1 MVDTSVI
8 GGGTAPGGMQG
19 RRRRGIPAFSV
30 LLIMAV
36 AAIVGIASVPM
47 LNVQYAPTVTGRSI
61 GVSFSW
67 NGASERIMEAEV
79 TSKIEGVLSGMKN
92 CTSISSV
99 SNKGSGQVTLE
110 FRKGTDM
117 AAARFEVASRIRNM
131 YASLP
136 EEVSYPDISLDTRG
150 TGGSTAIS
158 YVLKSSLPSM
168 EIEKF
173 VSERLLTPLSS
184 IDGVDKVAF
193 WGATPFELEVEFDS
207 RLASAAGVTALEIA
221 DAFNSYFNTEMLGMV
236 RSGDGLINLK
246 LRNMTSSDLGSIPVK
261 SSGGHVIWLRD
272 LAQWRYKESQPTSYF
287 RLNGLNTL
295 TLSVS
300 AAPSTNLLTVVG
312 AVKDRMAELQENF
325 PQEITASVSY
335 DSSEYISGELDKL
348 YFRTL
353 LCILIL
359 LVFVYLVN
367 RSWRY
372 LLIISTT
379 LAVNILVAIVI
390 YNLAGLSIHIYT
402 LAGITVSLGII
413 IDTSIVMV
421 DHYSYYRNRSVFP
434 ALLGATATTIGA
446 LCVVMLL
453 PEEDKKNLAD
463 FSLVIMI
470 NLSVALV
477 TSYLFIPSL
486 LDRFPIKR
494 SSYSLSVR
502 RRRRVVKWNRLYS
515 GYIDWGQRHRWVFVA
530 VLVAGFGIPLCVL
543 PAKVAEDKP
552 QEQWNF
558 WERTYNSIM
567 GWRPYADNKNTVDK
581 VVGTSFAMFHKGM
594 NKGNFYREPG
604 RDVLYV
610 NAGMPEGCTVG
621 QLNDVVTSM
630 ENYLSQFDQIESFTT
645 NIYSYDNAMIE
656 VRFKPEF
663 EKTSFPAELKAQ
675 VMAMASNFGG
685 ATWRV
690 WGINDSYFNNNV
702 TTSYKSNRI
711 TLTGYNYDEL
721 IGYAEVLVDEL
732 SGNRR
737 VSEPEIMS
745 GGWSGFAGNEF
756 NIGYDFEK
764 MAAVGLSPYR
774 YYSVLYSMLYD
785 QGMRDIMINGEM
797 TSTVLRSSQAE
808 SFDLWNV
815 QNSQVSVDSLK
826 VKLSEIGSIEKK
838 RTGLSIYRHNQSYE
852 VTVGYDFIGS
862 YELSKSL
869 TETTVKYMNE
879 EVLPVGYK
887 AEVPGYWWGTGKQI
901 QYAWLLLLIIAII
914 YVMCAMTFESLRL
927 PFAVI
932 LMIPVSFIGVFLVF
946 GAFDFP
952 FDQGGFAA
960 FVMLSGI
967 VVNAGIYLIN
977 QFQDIRSSARR
988 RRMRSL
994 GYDASCKDVQDSSG
1008 RFAVR
1013 QYVKAYNHKIN
1024 PTMLTII
1031 STILG
1036 LIPFLFDGPEE
1047 VFWFAFA
1054 TGTIGGMAFSVLA
1067 LILYLP
1073 VFCFRVKRPGRK
1085 SKTHPERA

>member
-36 AAIVGIASVPM
+36 AAVVGIASVPM

-581 VVGTSFAMFHKGM
+581 VVGTSFAMFHKAM
-594 NKGNFYREPG
+594 SKGNFYREPG

-711 TLTGYNYDEL
+711 TLTGYNYDDL
-721 IGYAEVLVDEL
+721 IGYAEVLVDKL

>member
-390 YNLAGLSIHIYT
+390 YNLVGLSIHIYT

-581 VVGTSFAMFHKGM
+581 VVGTSFAMFHKAM

-721 IGYAEVLVDEL
+721 IGYAEVLVDKL

-994 GYDASCKDVQDSSG
+994 GYDASCKDIQDSSG

>member
-325 PQEITASVSY
+325 PQEITVSVSY

-581 VVGTSFAMFHKGM
+581 VVGTSFAMFHKAM

-630 ENYLSQFDQIESFTT
+630 ENYLSQFDHIESFTT

-711 TLTGYNYDEL
+711 TLTGYNYDDL
-721 IGYAEVLVDEL
+721 IGYAEVLVDKL

>member
-581 VVGTSFAMFHKGM
+581 VVGTSFAMFHKAM

-690 WGINDSYFNNNV
+690 WGINDSYFNNTV
-702 TTSYKSNRI
+702 TTSSKSNRI
-711 TLTGYNYDEL
+711 TLTGYNYDDL
-721 IGYAEVLVDEL
+721 IGYAEVLVDKL

>member
-1 MVDTSVI
+1 MGMKTDTSVI
-8 GGGTAPGGMQG
+8 GGGTAPGSMPG
-19 RRRRGIPAFSV
+19 RRRGIPAFSV
-30 LLIMAV
+30 LLIMVV
-36 AAIVGIASVPM
+36 AAVVGIASIPM
-47 LNVQYAPTVTGRSI
+47 LNVQYTPSVTGRSI
-61 GVSFSW
+61 SVSFSW
-67 NGASERIMEAEV
+67 AGASERIMEAEV
-79 TSKIEGVLSGMKN
+79 TSRIEGVLSGMKN
-92 CTSISSV
+92 CTSISST
-99 SNKGSGQVTLE
+99 SGKGSGSVTLD

-117 AAARFEVASRIRNM
+117 AAARFEVASRIRNIF
-131 YASLP
+131 YSLP
-136 EEVSYPDISLDTRG
+136 EGVSYPDISLDTRG
-150 TGGSTAIS
+150 SSSSAAIT
-158 YVLKSSLPSM
+158 YVLKSPLPSM

-184 IDGVDKVAF
+184 LDGVDKVTF

-207 RLASAAGVTALEIA
+207 EAASASGITATEIA
-221 DAFNSYFNTEMLGMV
+221 DAFNSYFNTEMLGLV

-246 LRNMTSSDLGSIPVK
+246 LRNRTSSDLGDIPVK
-261 SSGGHVIWLRD
+261 SVQGHIVYLRD
-272 LAQWRYKESQPTSYF
+272 IATWRYKESQPTSYF

-295 TLSVS
+295 TL
-300 AAPSTNLLTVVG
+300 AITTAPATNLLTVVG
-312 AVKDRMAELQENF
+312 DVKEKMAELQESF
-325 PQEITASVSY
+325 PQEITASISY

-379 LAVNILVAIVI
+379 LAVNILVAVVI
-390 YNLAGLSIHIYT
+390 YNIAGLSIHIYT

-453 PEEDKKNLAD
+453 PEQDKKNLAD

-470 NLSVALV
+470 NLSVALL
-477 TSYLFIPSL
+477 TAYLFIPSL

-502 RRRRVVKWNRLYS
+502 RRRRVIKWNRMYIR
-515 GYIDWGQRHRWVFVA
+515 YIDWGQRHRWVFVTL
-530 VLVAGFGIPLCVL
+530 LVAGFGIPLCVL
-543 PAKVAEDKP
+543 PAKVAENTP
-552 QEQWNF
+552 EEQWNF
-558 WERTYNSIM
+558 WQRTYNAIM
-567 GWRPYADNKNTVDK
+567 SWRPYADNKNVVDN
-581 VVGTSFAMFHKGM
+581 VAGTSFAMFYKAV
-594 NKGNFYREPG
+594 NKGSFYREPG
-604 RDVLYV
+604 RNVLYIG
-610 NAGMPEGCTVG
+610 AGMPEGCTVA
-621 QLNDVVTSM
+621 QLNDIVGYM

-645 NIYSYDNAMIE
+645 NIYSYDNAMIQ

-663 EKTSFPAELKAQ
+663 EKSAFPSALKSQ
-675 VMAMASNFGG
+675 VMSMASNYGG
-685 ATWRV
+685 ATWRI
-690 WGINDSYFNNNV
+690 WGVNDSYFNNDV
-702 TTSYKSNRI
+702 TTSYKGSCI
-711 TLTGYNYDEL
+711 TLKGYNYDDL
-721 IGYAEVLVDEL
+721 IGYAEHLLEHI

-737 VSEPEIMS
+737 VSGPEIMS
-745 GGWSGFAGNEF
+745 GGWNGFAGNEF
-756 NIGYDFEK
+756 NMSYDFGK
-764 MAAVGLSPYR
+764 MAAIGVSPYR

-785 QGMRDIMINGEM
+785 QPMRDIMIDGEM
-797 TSTVLRSSQAE
+797 TPTVLRSSRAE

-815 QNSQVSVDSLK
+815 LNSQVAVDSLK

-852 VTVGYDFIGS
+852 VTVAFDFIGS
-862 YELSKSL
+862 YELAKSL
-869 TETTVKYMNE
+869 LEKSVTYMNE

-887 AEVPGYWWGTGKQI
+887 AELPNYWWGSGKQI
-901 QYAWLLLLIIAII
+901 QYAWLIMLIIAII

-967 VVNAGIYLIN
+967 VVNAGIYLVN
-977 QFQDIRSSARR
+977 QFQDIQRGFLRR
-988 RRMRSL
+988 RLRR
-994 GYDASCKDVQDSSG
+994 GAISG
-1008 RFAVR
+1008 RDAASGLSVDSGQTVR
-1013 QYVKAYNHKIN
+1013 QYAKAYNHKIN

-1054 TGTIGGMAFSVLA
+1054 IGTIGGMAFSILA
-1067 LILYLP
+1067 LVFYLP
-1073 VFCFRVKRPGRK
+1073 VFCFRVKR
-1085 SKTHPERA
+1085 HDFQ

>member
-1 MVDTSVI
+1 
-8 GGGTAPGGMQG
+8 
-19 RRRRGIPAFSV
+19 
-30 LLIMAV
+30 
-36 AAIVGIASVPM
+36 
-47 LNVQYAPTVTGRSI
+47 
-61 GVSFSW
+61 
-67 NGASERIMEAEV
+67 
-79 TSKIEGVLSGMKN
+79 
-92 CTSISSV
+92 
-99 SNKGSGQVTLE
+99 
-110 FRKGTDM
+110 
-117 AAARFEVASRIRNM
+117 
-131 YASLP
+131 
-136 EEVSYPDISLDTRG
+136 
-150 TGGSTAIS
+150 
-158 YVLKSSLPSM
+158 
-168 EIEKF
+168 
-173 VSERLLTPLSS
+173 
-184 IDGVDKVAF
+184 
-193 WGATPFELEVEFDS
+193 
-207 RLASAAGVTALEIA
+207 
-221 DAFNSYFNTEMLGMV
+221 
-236 RSGDGLINLK
+236 
-246 LRNMTSSDLGSIPVK
+246 
-261 SSGGHVIWLRD
+261 
-272 LAQWRYKESQPTSYF
+272 
-287 RLNGLNTL
+287 
-295 TLSVS
+295 
-300 AAPSTNLLTVVG
+300 
-312 AVKDRMAELQENF
+312 
-325 PQEITASVSY
+325 
-335 DSSEYISGELDKL
+335 
-348 YFRTL
+348 
-353 LCILIL
+353 
-359 LVFVYLVN
+359 
-367 RSWRY
+367 
-372 LLIISTT
+372 
-379 LAVNILVAIVI
+379 
-390 YNLAGLSIHIYT
+390 
-402 LAGITVSLGII
+402 
-413 IDTSIVMV
+413 
-421 DHYSYYRNRSVFP
+421 
-434 ALLGATATTIGA
+434 
-446 LCVVMLL
+446 
-453 PEEDKKNLAD
+453 
-463 FSLVIMI
+463 
-470 NLSVALV
+470 
-477 TSYLFIPSL
+477 
-486 LDRFPIKR
+486 
-494 SSYSLSVR
+494 
-502 RRRRVVKWNRLYS
+502 
-515 GYIDWGQRHRWVFVA
+515 
-530 VLVAGFGIPLCVL
+530 
-543 PAKVAEDKP
+543 
-552 QEQWNF
+552 
-558 WERTYNSIM
+558 
-567 GWRPYADNKNTVDK
+567 
-581 VVGTSFAMFHKGM
+581 
-594 NKGNFYREPG
+594 
-604 RDVLYV
+604 
-610 NAGMPEGCTVG
+610 
-621 QLNDVVTSM
+621 
-630 ENYLSQFDQIESFTT
+630 
-645 NIYSYDNAMIE
+645 MIE

-711 TLTGYNYDEL
+711 TLTGYNYDDL
-721 IGYAEVLVDEL
+721 IGYAEVLVDKL

>member
-36 AAIVGIASVPM
+36 AAVVGIASVPM

-502 RRRRVVKWNRLYS
+502 RRRRVVKWNSLYS

-581 VVGTSFAMFHKGM
+581 VVGTSFAMFHKAM

-721 IGYAEVLVDEL
+721 IGYAEVLVDKL

-745 GGWSGFAGNEF
+745 GGWSGFAGYEF

-1013 QYVKAYNHKIN
+1013 QHVKAYNHKIN

>member
-581 VVGTSFAMFHKGM
+581 VVGTSFAMFHKAM

-711 TLTGYNYDEL
+711 TLTGYNYDDL
-721 IGYAEVLVDEL
+721 IGYAEVLVDKL

-1008 RFAVR
+1008 RFVVR

>member
-581 VVGTSFAMFHKGM
+581 VVGTSFAMFHKAM

-721 IGYAEVLVDEL
+721 IGYAEVLVDKL

>member
-390 YNLAGLSIHIYT
+390 YNLVGLSIHIYT

-581 VVGTSFAMFHKGM
+581 VVGTSFAMFHKAM

-711 TLTGYNYDEL
+711 TLTGYNYDDL
-721 IGYAEVLVDEL
+721 IGYAEVLVDKL

>member
-581 VVGTSFAMFHKGM
+581 VVGTSFAMFHKAM

-685 ATWRV
+685 TTWRV

-711 TLTGYNYDEL
+711 TLTGYNYDDL
-721 IGYAEVLVDEL
+721 IGYAEVLVDKL

-815 QNSQVSVDSLK
+815 HNSQVSVDSLK

-1008 RFAVR
+1008 RFVVR

>member
-300 AAPSTNLLTVVG
+300 APPSTNLLTVVG

-581 VVGTSFAMFHKGM
+581 VVGTSFAMFHKAM
-594 NKGNFYREPG
+594 SKGNFYREPG

-711 TLTGYNYDEL
+711 TLTGYNYDDL
-721 IGYAEVLVDEL
+721 IGYAEVLVDKL

>member
-36 AAIVGIASVPM
+36 AAVVGIASVPM

-581 VVGTSFAMFHKGM
+581 VVGTSFAMFHKAM
-594 NKGNFYREPG
+594 SKGNFYREPG

-711 TLTGYNYDEL
+711 TLTGYNYDDL
-721 IGYAEVLVDEL
+721 IGYAEVLVDKL

-994 GYDASCKDVQDSSG
+994 GYDASCKDVQYSSG

>member
-359 LVFVYLVN
+359 LVFVYMVN

-434 ALLGATATTIGA
+434 ALLGPPPLLSAP
-446 LCVVMLL
+446 CV
-453 PEEDKKNLAD
+453 
-463 FSLVIMI
+463 
-470 NLSVALV
+470 
-477 TSYLFIPSL
+477 
-486 LDRFPIKR
+486 
-494 SSYSLSVR
+494 
-502 RRRRVVKWNRLYS
+502 W
-515 GYIDWGQRHRWVFVA
+515 
-530 VLVAGFGIPLCVL
+530 
-543 PAKVAEDKP
+543 
-552 QEQWNF
+552 
-558 WERTYNSIM
+558 
-567 GWRPYADNKNTVDK
+567 
-581 VVGTSFAMFHKGM
+581 
-594 NKGNFYREPG
+594 
-604 RDVLYV
+604 
-610 NAGMPEGCTVG
+610 
-621 QLNDVVTSM
+621 
-630 ENYLSQFDQIESFTT
+630 
-645 NIYSYDNAMIE
+645 
-656 VRFKPEF
+656 
-663 EKTSFPAELKAQ
+663 
-675 VMAMASNFGG
+675 
-685 ATWRV
+685 
-690 WGINDSYFNNNV
+690 
-702 TTSYKSNRI
+702 
-711 TLTGYNYDEL
+711 
-721 IGYAEVLVDEL
+721 
-732 SGNRR
+732 
-737 VSEPEIMS
+737 
-745 GGWSGFAGNEF
+745 
-756 NIGYDFEK
+756 
-764 MAAVGLSPYR
+764 
-774 YYSVLYSMLYD
+774 
-785 QGMRDIMINGEM
+785 
-797 TSTVLRSSQAE
+797 
-808 SFDLWNV
+808 
-815 QNSQVSVDSLK
+815 
-826 VKLSEIGSIEKK
+826 
-838 RTGLSIYRHNQSYE
+838 
-852 VTVGYDFIGS
+852 
-862 YELSKSL
+862 
-869 TETTVKYMNE
+869 
-879 EVLPVGYK
+879 
-887 AEVPGYWWGTGKQI
+887 
-901 QYAWLLLLIIAII
+901 
-914 YVMCAMTFESLRL
+914 
-927 PFAVI
+927 
-932 LMIPVSFIGVFLVF
+932 
-946 GAFDFP
+946 
-952 FDQGGFAA
+952 
-960 FVMLSGI
+960 
-967 VVNAGIYLIN
+967 
-977 QFQDIRSSARR
+977 
-988 RRMRSL
+988 
-994 GYDASCKDVQDSSG
+994 
-1008 RFAVR
+1008 
-1013 QYVKAYNHKIN
+1013 
-1024 PTMLTII
+1024 
-1031 STILG
+1031 
-1036 LIPFLFDGPEE
+1036 
-1047 VFWFAFA
+1047 
-1054 TGTIGGMAFSVLA
+1054 
-1067 LILYLP
+1067 
-1073 VFCFRVKRPGRK
+1073 
-1085 SKTHPERA
+1085 

>member
-390 YNLAGLSIHIYT
+390 YNLVGLSIHIYT

-581 VVGTSFAMFHKGM
+581 VVGTSFAMFHKAM
-594 NKGNFYREPG
+594 SKGNFYREPG

-711 TLTGYNYDEL
+711 TLTGYNYDDL
-721 IGYAEVLVDEL
+721 IGYAEVLVDKL

>member
-36 AAIVGIASVPM
+36 AAVVGIASVPM

-502 RRRRVVKWNRLYS
+502 RRRRVVKWNSLYS

-581 VVGTSFAMFHKGM
+581 VVGTSFAMFHKAM

-721 IGYAEVLVDEL
+721 IGYAEVLVDKL

-994 GYDASCKDVQDSSG
+994 GYDASCKDIQDSSG

>member
-581 VVGTSFAMFHKGM
+581 VVGTSFAMFHKAM

-711 TLTGYNYDEL
+711 TLTGYNYDDL
-721 IGYAEVLVDEL
+721 IGYAEVLVDKL

-764 MAAVGLSPYR
+764 MVAVGLSPYR

>member
-379 LAVNILVAIVI
+379 LAVNILVTIVI
-390 YNLAGLSIHIYT
+390 YNLVGLSIHIYT

-581 VVGTSFAMFHKGM
+581 VVGTSFAMFHKAM

-711 TLTGYNYDEL
+711 TLTGYNYDDL
-721 IGYAEVLVDEL
+721 IGYAEVLVDKL

>member
-1 MVDTSVI
+1 MGSRKTDTSVI
-8 GGGTAPGGMQG
+8 GGGTAPGGMPG
-19 RRRRGIPAFSV
+19 RRRGIPAFSV

-36 AAIVGIASVPM
+36 AAVMGIASIPM
-47 LNVQYAPTVTGRSI
+47 LNVQFAPSTAGRSI
-61 GVSFSW
+61 SVSFSW

-79 TSKIEGVLSGMKN
+79 TSRIEGVLSGMKN

-99 SNKGSGQVTLE
+99 SGKGYGSVTLD

-117 AAARFEVASRIRNM
+117 AAARFEIASRIRNIFH
-131 YASLP
+131 SLP
-136 EEVSYPDISLDTRG
+136 EEVSYPEISLDTRG
-150 TGGSTAIS
+150 SGSRIAIS

-184 IDGVDKVAF
+184 VDGVDNVSF
-193 WGATPFELEVEFDS
+193 WGATPFELEVEFNS
-207 RLASAAGVTALEIA
+207 RQASAAGVTATDIA
-221 DAFNSYFNTEMLGMV
+221 DAFNSYFNTEMLGLV

-246 LRNMTSSDLGSIPVK
+246 LRNRTSSDLGDIPIK
-261 SSGGHVIWLRD
+261 SAEGHIIFLRD
-272 LAQWRYKESQPTSYF
+272 LATWRYKESQPTSYF

-295 TLSVS
+295 TLAVS
-300 AAPSTNLLTVVG
+300 TAPETNLLTVVG
-312 AVKDRMAELQENF
+312 DVKEKMAELQEDF
-325 PQEITASVSY
+325 PQEITASVSH
-335 DSSEYISGELDKL
+335 DASEYISGELDKL

-390 YNLAGLSIHIYT
+390 YNLVGLSIHIYT

-453 PEEDKKNLAD
+453 PEEDRKNLAD

-470 NLSVALV
+470 NLSVALL
-477 TSYLFIPSL
+477 TAYLFIPSL
-486 LDRFPIKR
+486 LDRFPLKR
-494 SSYSLSVR
+494 SSYSLSVS
-502 RRRRVVKWNRLYS
+502 RRRRVIRWNRI
-515 GYIDWGQRHRWVFVA
+515 YIRYINWGQRHRWVFVTL
-530 VLVAGFGIPLCVL
+530 LVIGFGIPLCTL

-552 QEQWNF
+552 EEEWNF
-558 WERTYNSIM
+558 WQRTYNSIM
-567 GWRPYADNKNTVDK
+567 SWRPYADNKNTIDK
-581 VVGTSFAMFHKGM
+581 IAGTSFAMFHKAI

-604 RDVLYV
+604 RDVLYI
-610 NAGMPEGCTVG
+610 NAGMPEGCTVA
-621 QLNDVVTSM
+621 QLNEVVGYM
-630 ENYLSQFDQIESFTT
+630 ENYLSQFGQIESFTT
-645 NIYSYDNAMIE
+645 NIYSYDNALIQ
-656 VRFKPEF
+656 VQFKPEY

-675 VMAMASNFGG
+675 VMAMASNYGG

-711 TLTGYNYDEL
+711 VLSGYNYDDL
-721 IGYAEVLVDEL
+721 VGYAEMLVERL
-732 SGNRR
+732 SENRR
-737 VSEPEIMS
+737 VSGPELMN
-745 GGWSGFAGNEF
+745 GEWDGFAGNEF
-756 NIGYDFEK
+756 NISYDFEK
-764 MAAVGLSPYR
+764 MAAIGVSPYR

-785 QGMRDIMINGEM
+785 QKMRDIMIDGEM
-797 TSTVLRSSQAE
+797 TSTVLRSSEAE

-815 QNSQVSVDSLK
+815 RNSQVAVDSLK

-869 TETTVKYMNE
+869 TEKTVKYMNE

-887 AEVPGYWWGTGKQI
+887 AEVPGYWWGAGKQI
-901 QYAWLLLLIIAII
+901 QYAWLILLIIAII

-967 VVNAGIYLIN
+967 VVNAGIYLVN
-977 QFQDIRSSARR
+977 QFQDIRSAFMIRR
-988 RRMRSL
+988 R
-994 GYDASCKDVQDSSG
+994 ASSAGHPAAATPDSTSSM
-1008 RFAVR
+1008 AIR

-1054 TGTIGGMAFSVLA
+1054 VGTIGGMAFSVLA
-1067 LILYLP
+1067 LIFYLP
-1073 VFCFRVKRPGRK
+1073 VFCFRTDRRKREK
-1085 SKTHPERA
+1085 

>member
-36 AAIVGIASVPM
+36 AAVVGIASVPM

-581 VVGTSFAMFHKGM
+581 VVGTSFAMFHKAM

-711 TLTGYNYDEL
+711 TLTGYNYDDL
-721 IGYAEVLVDEL
+721 IGYAEVLVDKL

>member
-1 MVDTSVI
+1 MSREDTSAI
-8 GGGTAPGGMQG
+8 GGGTVPGSSPG
-19 RRRRGIPAFSV
+19 RRKGIPAFSV

-36 AAIVGIASVPM
+36 AAIVGIASIPM
-47 LNVQYAPTVTGRSI
+47 LNVQYAPSVTGRSI
-61 GVSFSW
+61 SVSYSW
-67 NGASERIMEAEV
+67 PGASERIMEAEV
-79 TSKIEGVLSGMKN
+79 TSRIEGVLSGIRN
-92 CTSISSV
+92 CRSISSV
-99 SNKGSGQVTLE
+99 SGKGTGSVSLE

-117 AAARFEVASRIRNM
+117 AAVRFDVASRIRNVF
-131 YASLP
+131 ASLP
-136 EEVSYPDISLDTRG
+136 EGVSYPDISLDTRG
-150 TGGSTAIS
+150 SGSQTAIS
-158 YVLKSSLPSM
+158 YVLKSPLPSK

-184 IDGVDKVAF
+184 VDGVDKVSF
-193 WGATPFELEVEFDS
+193 WGATPFELEVLFDS
-207 RLASAAGVTALEIA
+207 GLASAAGVTATEIA
-221 DAFNSYFNTEMLGMV
+221 DAFNTHFSTEMLGMA
-236 RSGDGLINLK
+236 RTDDGMVSLK
-246 LRNMTSSDLGSIPVK
+246 LSCMSSPDIGQIPVK
-261 SSGGHVIWLRD
+261 SEGGRIVYMRD
-272 LAQWRYKESQPTSYF
+272 LAQWRYKESVPTSYF

-295 TLSVS
+295 TLSVEV
-300 AAPSTNLLTVVG
+300 APGTNLLTVVG
-312 AVKDRMAELQENF
+312 DVRERMDALHQSF
-325 PQEITASVSY
+325 PREITASVSY

-390 YNLAGLSIHIYT
+390 YNLTGLNIHIYT

-413 IDTSIVMV
+413 IYTSIVMV
-421 DHYSYYRNRSVFP
+421 DHYSYYRDRAVFP

-463 FSLVIMI
+463 FSLVIII

-477 TSYLFIPSL
+477 TAWLFIPSL
-486 LDRFPIKR
+486 LDKFPIKR
-494 SSYSLSVR
+494 SAYSLSIR
-502 RRRRVVKWNRLYS
+502 RRRRVIKWNRLYIR
-515 GYIDWGQRHRWVFVA
+515 YIDWGQRHRWVFVA
-530 VLVAGFGIPLCVL
+530 ALVAGFGIPLCVL
-543 PAKVAEDKP
+543 PSKVAEDKP
-552 QEQWNF
+552 EDQWNF
-558 WERTYNSIM
+558 WQKTYNSIM
-567 GWRPYADNKNTVDK
+567 GWRPYADNRNTVDK
-581 VVGTSFAMFHKGM
+581 IAGTSFAMFHKAMG
-594 NKGNFYREPG
+594 KGNFYREPG

-610 NAGMPEGCTVG
+610 AAGMPEGCTVA
-621 QLNDVVTSM
+621 QLNDVVRSM
-630 ENYLSQFDQIESFTT
+630 ENYLSQFDQVETFTT
-645 NIYSYDNAMIE
+645 NIWSYDNARIDIS
-656 VRFKPEF
+656 FKPEY
-663 EKTSFPAELKAQ
+663 ENTSFPAELKAQ

-711 TLTGYNYDEL
+711 TLSGYNYDDL
-721 IGYAEVLVDEL
+721 IGYAGKLVDLL
-732 SGNRR
+732 SQNRR
-737 VSEPEIMS
+737 VAGPEIMS
-745 GGWSGFAGNEF
+745 GGWNGFAGNEF
-756 NIGYDFEK
+756 NLSYDFEK
-764 MAAVGLSPYR
+764 MAALGVSPYR

-785 QGMRDIMINGEM
+785 YPMKSIMLGGES
-797 TSTVLRSSQAE
+797 TRTVLRSSEAD

-815 QNSQVSVDSLK
+815 QNSQVRVDSLK

-838 RTGLSIYRHNQSYE
+838 RTGLSIYRNNQSYE

-869 TETTVKYMNE
+869 SEKTVKYMND

-887 AEVPGYWWGTGKQI
+887 ATVPGYWWGAGKQF
-901 QYAWLLLLIIAII
+901 QYFKLLLLIIAII
-914 YVMCAMTFESLRL
+914 YVMCSMTFESLRL

-967 VVNAGIYLIN
+967 VVNAGIYLVN
-977 QFQDIRSSARR
+977 QFQSHRRGALRRSS
-988 RRMRSL
+988 
-994 GYDASCKDVQDSSG
+994 V
-1008 RFAVR
+1008 VR
-1013 QYVKAYNHKIN
+1013 DYVKAYNHKIN

-1054 TGTIGGMAFSVLA
+1054 IGTIGGMAFSILA

-1073 VFCFRVKRPGRK
+1073 VFCFRVKK
-1085 SKTHPERA
+1085 

>member
-36 AAIVGIASVPM
+36 AAVVGIASVPM

-515 GYIDWGQRHRWVFVA
+515 GYIDWGKRHRWVFVA

-581 VVGTSFAMFHKGM
+581 VVGTSFAMFHKAM
-594 NKGNFYREPG
+594 SKGNFYREPG

-721 IGYAEVLVDEL
+721 IGYAEVLVDKL

>member
-136 EEVSYPDISLDTRG
+136 EEISYPDISLDTRG

-390 YNLAGLSIHIYT
+390 YNLVGLSIHIYT

-502 RRRRVVKWNRLYS
+502 RRKRVVKWNRLYS

-581 VVGTSFAMFHKGM
+581 VVGTSFAMFHKAM

-721 IGYAEVLVDEL
+721 IGYAEVLVDKL

>member
-92 CTSISSV
+92 CTSILSV

-359 LVFVYLVN
+359 LMFVYLVN

-581 VVGTSFAMFHKGM
+581 VVGTSFAMFHKAM

-711 TLTGYNYDEL
+711 TLTGYNYDDL
-721 IGYAEVLVDEL
+721 IGYAEVLVDKL

>member
-312 AVKDRMAELQENF
+312 AVTDRMAELQENF

-581 VVGTSFAMFHKGM
+581 VVGTSFAMFHKAM

-711 TLTGYNYDEL
+711 TLTGYNYDDL
-721 IGYAEVLVDEL
+721 IGYAEVLVDKL

>member
-300 AAPSTNLLTVVG
+300 APPSTNLLTVVG

-581 VVGTSFAMFHKGM
+581 VVGTSFAMFHKAM
-594 NKGNFYREPG
+594 SKGNFYREPG

-610 NAGMPEGCTVG
+610 NAGMPEGCTVV

-711 TLTGYNYDEL
+711 TLTGYNYDDL
-721 IGYAEVLVDEL
+721 IGYAEVLVDKL

>member
-390 YNLAGLSIHIYT
+390 YNLVGLSIHIYT

-515 GYIDWGQRHRWVFVA
+515 GYIDWGQRHKWVFVA

-581 VVGTSFAMFHKGM
+581 VVGTSFAMFHKAM

-721 IGYAEVLVDEL
+721 IGYAEVLVDKL

-994 GYDASCKDVQDSSG
+994 GYDASCKDIQDSSG

>member
-581 VVGTSFAMFHKGM
+581 VVGTSFAMFHKAM

-711 TLTGYNYDEL
+711 TLTGYNYDDL
-721 IGYAEVLVDEL
+721 IGYAEVLVDKL

-745 GGWSGFAGNEF
+745 GGWSGFAGNDF

-1008 RFAVR
+1008 RFVVR

>member
-581 VVGTSFAMFHKGM
+581 VVGTSFAMFHKAM

-711 TLTGYNYDEL
+711 TLTGYNYDDL
-721 IGYAEVLVDEL
+721 IGYAEVLVDKL

-1085 SKTHPERA
+1085 NKTHPERA

>member
-581 VVGTSFAMFHKGM
+581 VVGTSFAMFHKAM
-594 NKGNFYREPG
+594 SKGNFYREPG

-711 TLTGYNYDEL
+711 TLTGYNYDDL
-721 IGYAEVLVDEL
+721 IGYAEVLVDKL

>member
-173 VSERLLTPLSS
+173 VPERLLTPLSS

-515 GYIDWGQRHRWVFVA
+515 GYIYWGQRHRWVFVA

-581 VVGTSFAMFHKGM
+581 VVGTSFAMFHKAM

-711 TLTGYNYDEL
+711 TLTGYNYDDL
-721 IGYAEVLVDEL
+721 IGYAEVLVDKL

-994 GYDASCKDVQDSSG
+994 GYDASCMDVQDSSG

>member
-390 YNLAGLSIHIYT
+390 YNLVGLSIHIYT

-581 VVGTSFAMFHKGM
+581 VVGTSFAMFHKAM

-711 TLTGYNYDEL
+711 TLTGYNYDDL
-721 IGYAEVLVDEL
+721 IGYAEVLVDKL

-826 VKLSEIGSIEKK
+826 VKLSEIGFIEKK

>member
-359 LVFVYLVN
+359 LMFVYLVN

-581 VVGTSFAMFHKGM
+581 VVGTSFAMFHKAM

-711 TLTGYNYDEL
+711 TLTGYNYDDL
-721 IGYAEVLVDEL
+721 IGYAEVLVDKL

>member
-207 RLASAAGVTALEIA
+207 RLASAVGVTALEIA

-581 VVGTSFAMFHKGM
+581 VVGTSFAMFHKAM

-711 TLTGYNYDEL
+711 TLTGYNYDDL
-721 IGYAEVLVDEL
+721 IGYAEVLVDKL

>member
-581 VVGTSFAMFHKGM
+581 VVGTSFAMFHKAM

-711 TLTGYNYDEL
+711 TLTGYNYDDL
-721 IGYAEVLVDEL
+721 IGYAEVLVDKL

>member
-390 YNLAGLSIHIYT
+390 YNLVGLSIHIYT

-581 VVGTSFAMFHKGM
+581 VVGTSFAMFHKAM

-656 VRFKPEF
+656 VRFNPEF

-721 IGYAEVLVDEL
+721 IGYAEVLVDKL